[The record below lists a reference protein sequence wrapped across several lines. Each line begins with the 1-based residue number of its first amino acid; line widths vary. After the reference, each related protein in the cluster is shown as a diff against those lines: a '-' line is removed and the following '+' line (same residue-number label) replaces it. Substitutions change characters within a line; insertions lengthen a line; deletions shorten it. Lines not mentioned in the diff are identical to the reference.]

1 MNSITLNSVIFSFC
15 LIQIYCKHWRL
26 SNSSLTVIFVRC
38 SYAPMPCI
46 SKHQGLGISC
56 SLPVFGEAKIL
67 AWKNLQV
74 SMVSWLEG
82 LWMIQWCFDD
92 GSLML
97 VARVWMTFLVTI
109 YLQCCSFFPLITALQ
124 VVYETY
130 WQYKKPLHDSC
141 QQFLHPQVKFK
152 VEPHKW

>member
-38 SYAPMPCI
+38 SYAPMPFI

-97 VARVWMTFLVTI
+97 VARVWMTFLVII
-109 YLQCCSFFPLITALQ
+109 YLQCCSCFPLDNCLASCVWNILTIQETA
-124 VVYETY
+124 T
-130 WQYKKPLHDSC
+130 WQLPTIPSPSSKI
-141 QQFLHPQVKFK
+141 
-152 VEPHKW
+152 